1 MEVTYKKGE
10 HIKLTIFDVD
20 SLGIQYSK
28 EVEGTVVQNTK
39 NLITIDNGKYKETY
53 QLSQLIQNNEVQ
65 PTQPYEFDD
74 EGYKENIVD
83 DCIRVIKEGK
93 YGYLFNL
100 EQLKIL
106 QDKLSDEIVVED
118 KNGILKIKLKK

>member
-1 MEVTYKKGE
+1 MRK
-10 HIKLTIFDVD
+10 
-20 SLGIQYSK
+20 
-28 EVEGTVVQNTK
+28 
-39 NLITIDNGKYKETY
+39 
-53 QLSQLIQNNEVQ
+53 
-65 PTQPYEFDD
+65 
-74 EGYKENIVD
+74 YKENIVD

>member
-1 MEVTYKKGE
+1 MEARYKKGE
-10 HIKLTIFDVD
+10 HVKLTIFDVD

-28 EVEGTVVQNTK
+28 EVEGTVVQNTN

-53 QLSQLIQNNEVQ
+53 QLSQLIKNNKVQ

-74 EGYKENIVD
+74 EEYKENIVD
-83 DCIRVIKEGK
+83 DCIRVIKQGK

-100 EQLKIL
+100 EQLAML
-106 QDKLSDEIVVED
+106 QNKLSDEITVED
-118 KNGILKIKLKK
+118 KSGILKIKLKK